1 MKHFVC
7 AACPA
12 SIGAPSSRISV
23 RVYYE
28 DTDAAGIVYYANYF
42 RFIERGRTEFLRALG
57 HDQNALLHEGI
68 AFAVRSAGA
77 EFLKPAKLDDLLTVE
92 TAVASLG
99 RAQVT
104 FVQRILRDNEL
115 LLDAKI
121 RVACI
126 DPTRGWPVAMPR
138 ALYEQLSALPGPAQ

>member
-1 MKHFVC
+1 MS
-7 AACPA
+7 AAL
-12 SIGAPSSRISV
+12 RTEV

-28 DTDAAGIVYYANYF
+28 DTDAAGIVYYANYL
-42 RFIERGRTEFLRALG
+42 RFIERGRAEFLRALG
-57 HDQNALLHEGI
+57 HNQQQLMQEGL
-68 AFAVRSAGA
+68 AFAVRSVNA

-92 TAVASLG
+92 TTVATLG

-126 DPTRGWPVAMPR
+126 DPARGKPIPIPS
-138 ALYEQLSALPGPAQ
+138 ALHQQLSALPGPAQ

>member
-1 MKHFVC
+1 MNTLV
-7 AACPA
+7 
-12 SIGAPSSRISV
+12 I

-42 RFIERGRTEFLRALG
+42 RFIERGRTELLRTLG
-57 HDQNALLHEGI
+57 HDQNILMKEGT
-68 AFAVRSAGA
+68 AFAVRSASA
-77 EFLKPAKLDDLLTVE
+77 EFLKPAELDDLLTVE
-92 TAVASLG
+92 TAVAALG

-104 FVQRILRDNEL
+104 FAQRILRDNEL

-126 DPTRGWPVAMPR
+126 DPARGRPMPMPR
-138 ALYEQLSALPGPAQ
+138 ALHEQLSALLGPSQ